1 MRFTVQLVAD
11 IGDRSSNPS
20 TVATIVRPDDSFSI
34 DDLGL
39 TLAES
44 KAVLASLQASITKA
58 QADAVAVRE
67 RACPCCCQPRRLK
80 DHRTIAVRTLFGKLA
95 LPSPRFDRCR
105 CEGAPGVAAP
115 IVAALPERVTPDLL
129 ALEAR
134 WASLAAYGVTAALL
148 ADVLPIGDTINAST
162 IRNDVTHVAERL
174 EAELGPEQAMF
185 ASGCQAEWNE
195 MPIPGP
201 PVTVGIDGGYV
212 RSWANRPANFEVIVG
227 KSVPDDGPVRR
238 FGFVVGHDAKPKRRL
253 HELLVAQG
261 VAMNQEVTFM
271 SDGGESVR
279 DLQLYMRP
287 NAEHVLDYF
296 HIAMRVTVLQQM
308 GRGLPAPLGEAGLAM
323 VAALESV
330 RRFVWHGN
338 VGRALGLVEDLDDAV
353 DLIKH
358 PPPEVRKFRRYLDEF
373 SGYLTNNAGLIPN
386 YAERRRYG
394 EVVSTAF
401 VESTVNQVI
410 AKRFAKKQ
418 QMQWTPRGI
427 HLLMQLRTRVL
438 DGTLDGDFQRWREQ
452 RRPPPGH
459 MAVAA

>member
-1 MRFTVQLVAD
+1 MRFIVQLVAD
-11 IGDRSSNPS
+11 TDGAPATGIIA
-20 TVATIVRPDDSFSI
+20 TVERPDDGFSI
-34 DDLGL
+34 HDLGL

-44 KAVLASLQASITKA
+44 KAILAGLQASITNA
-58 QADAVAVRE
+58 QAAAVAGRE
-67 RACPCCCQPRRLK
+67 RACPCCRRPRRLK
-80 DHRTIAVRTLFGKLA
+80 DHRTITVRTLFGKLA
-95 LPSPRFDRCR
+95 LPSPRFERCR
-105 CEGAPGVAAP
+105 CEDLPGGVAP
-115 IVAALPERVTPDLL
+115 IVAALPDRVTPNLL

-148 ADVLPIGDTINAST
+148 ADVLPIGDAVNAST
-162 IRNDVTHVAERL
+162 IRNDVLRVAERI
-174 EAELGPEQAMF
+174 EAELGPEQSMF
-185 ASGCQAEWNE
+185 ASGCQAEWDE

-212 RSWANRPANFEVIVG
+212 RSWADRPANFEVIVG
-227 KSVPDDGPVRR
+227 KSVPEDGPVRR

-296 HIAMRVTVLQQM
+296 HVAMRVTMLQQM
-308 GRGLPAPLGEAGLAM
+308 ARGLPPPLSKAVPAM
-323 VAALESV
+323 VEALESV

-338 VGRALGLVEDLDDAV
+338 VGRALALVEDLGDAV
-353 DLIKH
+353 DLLER
-358 PPPEVRKFRRYLDEF
+358 PPPEVRKFRRQLNEF
-373 SGYLTNNAGLIPN
+373 SGYVANNAGLIPN

-418 QMQWTPRGI
+418 QMQWTPRGV
-427 HLLMQLRTRVL
+427 HLLIQLRTRVL
-438 DGTLDGDFQRWREQ
+438 DDTLDGDFQRWQNE
-452 RRPPPGH
+452 RRAPSAE
-459 MAVAA
+459 MASAA

>member
-1 MRFTVQLVAD
+1 MRFVVQLVAYT
-11 IGDRSSNPS
+11 GDGTQAPS
-20 TVATIVRPDDSFSI
+20 MVAAIERPDNGLSI

-39 TLAES
+39 TLADS
-44 KAVLASLQASITKA
+44 KAVLANLQASMA
-58 QADAVAVRE
+58 RVQAATLAERE
-67 RACPCCCQPRRLK
+67 RPCPCCHRPRRVK
-80 DHRTIAVRTLFGKLA
+80 DYRTIAVRTPFGKLA
-95 LPSPRFDRCR
+95 LPSPRFARCR
-105 CEGAPGVAAP
+105 CEVAPGVAAP
-115 IVAALPERVTPDLL
+115 IVAALPERITPDLL

-148 ADVLPIGDTINAST
+148 ADVLPIGDTVNAST
-162 IRNDVTHVAERL
+162 IRNDVTRVAERF

-185 ASGCQAEWNE
+185 ASGCQAEWDE

-212 RSWANRPANFEVIVG
+212 RSWADRPANFEVIVG
-227 KSVPDDGPVRR
+227 KSVPEDGPARR

-261 VAMNQEVTFM
+261 VAMNQEITFM

-287 NAEHVLDYF
+287 NADHVLDYF
-296 HIAMRVTVLQQM
+296 HVAMRVTVLQQM
-308 GRGLPAPLGEAGLAM
+308 ARGLPPPLSEATTAM
-323 VAALESV
+323 VEALESV

-338 VGRALGLVEDLDDAV
+338 VGRALGLAEDLGDAV
-353 DLIKH
+353 DLLDH
-358 PPPEVRKFRRYLDEF
+358 PPPGVRKFRRQLDEF
-373 SGYLTNNAGLIPN
+373 SGYVTNNAGLIPN

-418 QMQWTPRGI
+418 QMQWTPRGV

-438 DGTLDGDFQRWREQ
+438 DGTLESDFQRWRKERQ
-452 RRPPPGH
+452 APSAE